1 MTLKKIIKHFNYET
15 VLFILI
21 TLSIFI
27 TNGDSLLD
35 YKKFIFL
42 KILLILFISQK
53 VNYRNEIIFFSKKY
67 KLISTLIS
75 LLILSITAS
84 FLFSPFKISEFGYSW
99 LRIRYTNI
107 ITDLFLYFSLF
118 LLFISTRVDFK
129 KLINFFIIPGIIYS
143 IYLIVKIIITKKILN
158 HPETFL
164 FFDGSRSTGVLF
176 TFYIATYL
184 GFTAYNF
191 NKDNIY
197 KNILVFTLFLTII
210 FLLKGRASII
220 SIMASY
226 IILLLIFIKNNE
238 KIKIKI
244 KIIVFIFSIISS
256 IFLSQGILEIIQNFE
271 GAKVSNAPYSFGNE
285 GDIFYIQDRTGFW
298 KYAFLKFLE
307 SPYFGLGPGGFYIS
321 LINDLIT
328 GNDTLN
334 INEAHTHPH
343 NFLVQFL
350 VELGVLGSL
359 ILIFLLGFLL
369 IKSGENIIIKKN
381 YLLLIPGLNMI
392 SMSVYGLFDGAFFHP
407 TFTFL
412 IVLSLSILSS
422 EIYKKK

>member
-285 GDIFYIQDRTGFW
+285 GDIFYIQDRIGFW